1 MLDNKTLHEGNI
13 LWTKNTQGFEA
24 DFVKNENI
32 ENGVCIILNGRKN
45 LQRMNNFV

>member
-32 ENGVCIILNGRKN
+32 ENGVYTILNGRKKP
-45 LQRMNNFV
+45 LRMNNFV

>member
-1 MLDNKTLHEGNI
+1 MLDNKTLHELNI

-32 ENGVCIILNGRKN
+32 ENGVCIILNGRKTP
-45 LQRMNNFV
+45 

>member
-32 ENGVCIILNGRKN
+32 ENGVCTKRKKN
-45 LQRMNNFV
+45 PLRMNNFV